1 LEEKMK
7 KIKLFSALCITFLCA
22 ITMLPF
28 NADAKTLYIGGTYAL
43 TGPYAEDSKVILAA
57 YEDYAKYV
65 NETKQLAPWKKEK
78 LPSDINLEVLWRDDE
93 LQPPKALSIYE
104 ELKAKGILVYR
115 ISSSPVALALKDRMN
130 KDGMGAT
137 GMVSGPFLM
146 TPPQTI
152 FTLYPIYTD
161 CMAAVADWF
170 KSNWKQKRKPR
181 VAYLTADNAMGKAIV
196 IPKMEE
202 YLKKL
207 GFDFVGSQYVPLI
220 PTTPPTTQ
228 LMWLKENKVDLVLGI
243 MISPG
248 SEATMKEA
256 ARLDMGTNRGYKV
269 VFAFSNSHLDVMIK
283 SMGAELC
290 EGVVIPGDL
299 PPKDYAGEGIKFFN
313 ELQNKYR
320 ADKKISHIMYAFG
333 MVEVMIQVEALR
345 LALEKVPFEKL
356 TPANVLKNGF
366 YRIKNLN
373 TGELTGTPLTYGPG
387 KIEGCGE
394 VRVWQAQKGKV
405 VKIGTWPLRHL
416 Y

>member
-1 LEEKMK
+1 
-7 KIKLFSALCITFLCA
+7 
-22 ITMLPF
+22 MLPIT
-28 NADAKTLYIGGTYAL
+28 ADAKTLYLGGTYAI
-43 TGPYAEDSKVILAA
+43 TGPYAEDTKVILAA

-65 NETKQLAPWKKEK
+65 NETKKLAPWSKEK
-78 LPSDINLEVLWRDDE
+78 FPADINLEVLWRDDE

-152 FTLYPIYTD
+152 FTLYPIYSD
-161 CMAAVADWF
+161 DMAAVADWF
-170 KSNWKQKRKPR
+170 IAKWKDKRKPR
-181 VAYLTADNAMGKAIV
+181 VAYLTADNAMGKAII
-196 IPKMEE
+196 IPKMEA

-207 GFDFVGSQYVPLI
+207 GFEFVGSQFVPLI

-243 MISPG
+243 MIEPG
-248 SEATMKEA
+248 AEATIKEA
-256 ARLDMGTNRGYKV
+256 VRLDMGANRGYKT
-269 VFAFSNSHLDVMIK
+269 VFAFSNSHLDVMIR
-283 SMGAELC
+283 SMGAELSD
-290 EGVVIPGDL
+290 GVIIPGDM
-299 PPKDYAGEGIKFFN
+299 PPKDYPCDGIKFFN

-320 ADKKISHIMYAFG
+320 PDKKISHIMYAFG

-345 LALEKVPFEKL
+345 LALQKVPFEKL
-356 TPANVLKNGF
+356 TPAEVLKNGF
-366 YRIKNLN
+366 HRIKNLN
-373 TGELTGTPLTYGPG
+373 TGEITGTPLTYGPG
-387 KIEGCGE
+387 QIEGCGS
-394 VRVWQAQKGKV
+394 VVVWQIQKGKV
-405 VKIGTWPLRHL
+405 VKIGRYPLRHL

>member
-1 LEEKMK
+1 MK
-7 KIKLFSALCITFLCA
+7 IIKLLGVFITLICA
-22 ITMLPF
+22 VTILPF
-28 NADAKTLYIGGTYAL
+28 SADAKTLYLGGTYAI
-43 TGPYAEDSKVILAA
+43 TGPYAEDTKVILAA

-65 NETKQLAPWKKEK
+65 NETKKMAPWSKEK
-78 LPSDINLEVLWRDDE
+78 FPADINLEVLWRDDE

-170 KSNWKQKRKPR
+170 KANWKEKRKPR
-181 VAYLTADNAMGKAIV
+181 VAYLTADNAMGKAII
-196 IPKMEE
+196 IPKMEA

-207 GFDFVGSQYVPLI
+207 GFELVGSQFVPLI

-228 LMWLKENKVDLVLGI
+228 LMWLKENKVDLALGI
-243 MISPG
+243 MIGPG
-248 SEATMKEA
+248 TEATIKEA
-256 ARLDMGTNRGYKV
+256 VRLDMGPDRGHKI
-269 VFAFSNSHLDVMIK
+269 VFAVSNSHLDVMIK
-283 SMGAELC
+283 SMGPELSH
-290 EGVVIPGDL
+290 GVVIPGDM
-299 PPKDYAGEGIKFFN
+299 PPKDYQCDGIKFFS

-320 ADKKISHIMYAFG
+320 PDKRISHIMYAFG

-345 LALEKVPFEKL
+345 LALQKVPFEKL
-356 TPANVLKNGF
+356 TPAEVLKNGF
-366 YRIKNLN
+366 QRIKNFN

-387 KIEGCGE
+387 QIEGCGS
-394 VRVWQAQKGKV
+394 VVLWQAQKGKV
-405 VKIGTWPLRHL
+405 VKIGRYPLRHL